1 MARRDFRTLLNKTWG
16 YAEKYCQKYNQY
28 DARCD
33 FFKLFSM
40 LNLWLLLELDNF
52 SELVD
57 PTNAKIS
64 RYMTLARTDRIQY
77 LLQHDTINRSSY
89 CTKAM
94 FDTEYFLA
102 SIADRLGLD
111 SNKTKYYKL
120 TEQLLLRLKIKG
132 MERDNIKDHKYYK
145 VLNAPA
151 QVRNSLHNN
160 GYAGFNFEITLRG
173 RTYNFIKDQQVKFT
187 GWDNLYIF
195 FDELLDVLIEII
207 NNPAVQKI
215 NNVPHT
221 STFYRGVE

>member
-1 MARRDFRTLLNKTWG
+1 
-16 YAEKYCQKYNQY
+16 
-28 DARCD
+28 
-33 FFKLFSM
+33 
-40 LNLWLLLELDNF
+40 
-52 SELVD
+52 
-57 PTNAKIS
+57 
-64 RYMTLARTDRIQY
+64 
-77 LLQHDTINRSSY
+77 
-89 CTKAM
+89 
-94 FDTEYFLA
+94 
-102 SIADRLGLD
+102 
-111 SNKTKYYKL
+111 
-120 TEQLLLRLKIKG
+120 
-132 MERDNIKDHKYYK
+132 

-221 STFYRGVE
+221 STLYRGVE